1 MRSLAVEDV
10 QVLVLADH
18 DDPAANT
25 TRGRL
30 FEQFI
35 ALLLAKRF
43 GFEDPTTSGLNVTS
57 DGIELDVV
65 ARHRLT
71 NAVAVAECKAYARP
85 VKANELTNFYG
96 KLTIERFEAQSAV
109 GLFCAL
115 PRLVSQGEEKAREIA
130 TRDSNFRYL
139 SAREIATE
147 LQGANELA
155 DAPAGLELSSDPAI
169 LITKHGIYG
178 ACLLLDETTRTPIRV
193 AVWAK
198 QQVPDPVLLAV
209 QNHEYSV
216 GLPAIDA
223 GARRVVGHALS
234 DAEHVIAT
242 VKGSASDFEYQF
254 PAGPK
259 YFVGRKALIAELA
272 AKQLSSSGS
281 LVLNAQSG
289 WGKSSLALK
298 LQDLAIAAGGH
309 AVVVDTRTADQ
320 SRYVVEVIRRTAL
333 EAADRGVLELPTA
346 QSWASLASALRTL
359 NAATWASKKRPLV
372 LFFDQFENVFRN
384 VDLTRAFRD
393 LALAASDVAGPFLV
407 GFAWKTDLV
416 GWTEGH
422 PYQLRDEIRSASRVV
437 IVEPFG
443 PGEVNT
449 LLGRLERAA
458 GEKLFPDLRS
468 RLRAYSQGLPWLLK
482 KLSDHILREIRSG
495 VTQEQLLSELLN
507 VQTLFE
513 GDLAELNPQQQEVLR
528 HIARYAPLAA
538 SEVTER
544 FDPELVQ
551 SLVDLRLIVQ
561 VGDRLD
567 TYWDTFRDFLNTG
580 RVPIQDS
587 YILRQTPRSVAR
599 LLTRVVGAGG
609 SVAVR
614 DLSHQMSTS
623 DTVIFNLSRELR
635 LLGVTAY
642 EPNRVTVLPEVL
654 AASEKEV
661 ELRRR
666 VASALRKHRAYST
679 LRALAERSGGTVT
692 AASFARDLPSA
703 FPAVEAAAASWSSY
717 ARAFLFWILYAGL
730 AVEQGTEYLP
740 TPEGAEIVSLRLLD
754 PPSAL
759 RVRRGIPQVP
769 PRRSIEVLQKL
780 LSGET
785 VMLPDPSKERDAV
798 GALVAL
804 GAVTVGLDRVV
815 RLSSD
820 VADTGVV
827 ALRGLLEKVP
837 GGQAG
842 LTVLQDDPAADPMT
856 VGEAIATALGANW
869 TLASTHSVG
878 GHFRSWAREIGVPV
892 LKARRRRRG
901 RPHDQLSLVEEEAAK
916 SGE

>member
-1 MRSLAVEDV
+1 MF
-10 QVLVLADH
+10 VLADH
-18 DDPAANT
+18 DDPAPNT

-30 FEQFI
+30 FERFI
-35 ALLLAKRF
+35 ALLLARRF
-43 GFEDPTTSGLNVTS
+43 GFQDPTTSDLNVTS

-65 ARHRLT
+65 ARNRLT
-71 NAVAVAECKAYARP
+71 NSVAVAECKAYGRP

-96 KLTIERFEAQSAV
+96 KLTIERFGAPSAV

-115 PRLVSQGEEKAREIA
+115 PRLVPQGEEKAREIA
-130 TRDSNFRYL
+130 TRDANFRYL
-139 SAREIATE
+139 SAREIAME
-147 LQGANELA
+147 LQAAGELA

-169 LITKHGIYG
+169 LITEHGIYG
-178 ACLLLDETTRTPIRV
+178 ACLLLDEATRTPIHV
-193 AVWAK
+193 AVWANGG
-198 QQVPDPVLLAV
+198 QVPDPVLLAV
-209 QNHEYSV
+209 QNLDYSV
-216 GLPAIDA
+216 GLPATDA
-223 GARRVVGHALS
+223 GARRAMGHAPS
-234 DAEHVIAT
+234 EAEHVIAT

-259 YFVGRKALIAELA
+259 YFVGRKALIAELVA
-272 AKQLSSSGS
+272 EHFSSSGS

-298 LQDLAIAAGGH
+298 LQDLVITAGGH

-333 EAADRGVLELPTA
+333 EAANRGVLELPTS
-346 QSWASLASALRTL
+346 QSWASLASALKTL
-359 NAATWASKKRPLV
+359 NTATWASKKRPLV
-372 LFFDQFENVFRN
+372 IFFDQFENVFRD
-384 VDLTRAFRD
+384 VELTRAFRD
-393 LALAASDVAGPFLV
+393 LVLASSDVAGPFLV

-443 PGEVNT
+443 PGEVNI

-482 KLSDHILREIRSG
+482 KLSDHILGEIHSG
-495 VTQEQLLSELLN
+495 VTQEQLLSESLN
-507 VQTLFE
+507 VQTLFQ

-528 HIARYAPLAA
+528 YIARYAPLAA

-544 FDPELVQ
+544 FDPGLVQ

-614 DLSHQMSTS
+614 DLTHQMSTS

-654 AASEKEV
+654 AASDKES

-666 VASALRKHRAYST
+666 IASALRKHKAYSIF
-679 LRALAERSGGTVT
+679 RALAERSGGTVT
-692 AASFARDLPSA
+692 AASFPRDLPSA
-703 FPAVEAAAASWSSY
+703 FPAVEAAAATWSSY

-730 AVEQGTEYLP
+730 AVEQGTEHLP
-740 TPEGAEIVSLRLLD
+740 TPEGTEVVSLRLLD

-769 PRRSIEVLQKL
+769 PRRSIAILRKL

-785 VMLPDPSKERDAV
+785 VVLPDPSKERDAV

-815 RLSSD
+815 CLASD
-820 VADTGVV
+820 VADSGVA
-827 ALRGLLEKVP
+827 ALRGLLEKAP

-842 LTVLQDDPAADPMT
+842 LTALQGDPAADPFT
-856 VGEAIATALGANW
+856 VGEAIATALGAHW
-869 TLASTHSVG
+869 TPASTHGIG
-878 GHFRSWAREIGVPV
+878 GHFRAWARESGVPV
-892 LKARRRRRG
+892 LKARRRQRE
-901 RPHDQLSLVEEEAAK
+901 RPHDQLSLVEEEVAE
-916 SGE
+916 SVE